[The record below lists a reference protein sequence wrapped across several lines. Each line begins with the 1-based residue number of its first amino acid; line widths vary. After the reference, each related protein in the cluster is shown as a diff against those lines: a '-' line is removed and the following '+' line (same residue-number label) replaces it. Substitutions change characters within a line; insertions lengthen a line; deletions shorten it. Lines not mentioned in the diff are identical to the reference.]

1 MRAEAVMP
9 TTAAPLTGD
18 VLGHPR
24 GLWYLCFAEAWE
36 RFSYYG
42 MNGLL
47 VLYLTQ
53 YLLLPGHVEH
63 VAGFAAFKAA
73 LEAGYGTLMTP
84 VAVAAAVTGVYTSGV
99 YITPIVGGFIAD
111 RMLGRTATVTLGAL
125 LMVLGHFLMAFE
137 VSFVVAIACLFVG
150 VGCFKGNIA
159 SQVGELY
166 GPGDLRRADAY
177 QAYMLGIQLA
187 IIVSPLVCGTLGQ
200 KVAWHWGFGAA
211 GIGMLLGLVVYLS
224 GRRYLPPER
233 PRGARA
239 RAERPKLG
247 RRDWLAVGVLI
258 AMLPAL
264 ALCAIANQEIFNAYE
279 VWGDA
284 HYDRT
289 LFGFELPVTWLLSLD
304 AAISTVTMAGTLVF
318 WRWYSRRRREPD
330 EIVKIVI
337 GAVIGA
343 SGPLLLAFGSAEEAA
358 TGQKVSLLWGLGF
371 HVVNDISFAMVFP
384 VGLALFS
391 RASPRGVGGMI
402 IGIYYLHLAMSNL
415 ATGYLGGLLEKM
427 SGFAF
432 WVMHSGLVAAGA
444 VAMLVFALLFRRILA
459 PTMEPAPT
467 SG

>member
-9 TTAAPLTGD
+9 ASAAPLAGD

-63 VAGFAAFKAA
+63 VAGFVAFKAA
-73 LEAGYGTLMTP
+73 LEQGYGTLPTP
-84 VAVAAAVTGVYTSGV
+84 IALAAAITGVYTSGV
-99 YITPIVGGFIAD
+99 YITPILGGLIAD
-111 RMLGRTATVTLGAL
+111 RWLGRTATVTLGAL
-125 LMVLGHFLMAFE
+125 LMVLGHFLMAFD
-137 VSFVVAIACLFVG
+137 VSFVVALLCLFVG

-166 GPGDLRRADAY
+166 GPADLRRADAY
-177 QAYMLGIQLA
+177 QAFMLGIQLA

-224 GRRYLPPER
+224 GRRYLPGER
-233 PRGARA
+233 ARGPRA
-239 RAERPKLG
+239 RAERPKLT
-247 RRDWLAVGVLI
+247 RRDRVAVAVLV

-264 ALCAIANQEIFNAYE
+264 ALCSIANQEIFNAYE
-279 VWGDA
+279 VWGHA
-284 HYDRT
+284 HYDRN
-289 LFGFELPVTWLLSLD
+289 LLGFELPVTWLLSLD
-304 AAISTVTMAGTLVF
+304 ATISTCTMAATLLF

-330 EIVKIVI
+330 EIIKIII

-343 SGPLLLAFGSAEEAA
+343 CGPLLLAAGAAEEAA
-358 TGQKVSLLWGLGF
+358 TGQKVSLLWGLAF
-371 HVVNDISFAMVFP
+371 HIVNNFSFAMIFP

-402 IGIYYLHLAMSNL
+402 IGIYYLHLAMANL
-415 ATGYLGGLLEKM
+415 ATGHLGGLLEKM
-427 SGFAF
+427 SGVAF
-432 WVMHSGLVAAGA
+432 WVMHSGLVATGA
-444 VAMLVFALLFRRILA
+444 VAMGVFALLFRKILA
-459 PTMEPAPT
+459 PTAESVPSA
-467 SG
+467 G

>member
-9 TTAAPLTGD
+9 ASAAPLAGD

-53 YLLLPGHVEH
+53 SLLLPGHVEH

-73 LEAGYGTLMTP
+73 LEHAYGPLATP
-84 VAVAAAVTGVYTSGV
+84 IAIASAITGVYTSGV
-99 YITPIVGGFIAD
+99 YLTPIVGGFIAD
-111 RMLGRTATVTLGAL
+111 RWLGRTATVTLGAL
-125 LMVLGHFLMAFE
+125 LMVLGHFLMAFD
-137 VSFVVAIACLFVG
+137 VSFVIAIACLFVG

-166 GPGDLRRADAY
+166 RPGDLRRADAY
-177 QAYMLGIQLA
+177 QAFMLGIQLA

-224 GRRYLPPER
+224 GRRYLPAES

-239 RAERPKLG
+239 RAGRPRLE
-247 RRDWLAVGVLI
+247 RRDWVAVAVLV

-264 ALCAIANQEIFNAYE
+264 ALCTIANQEIFNAYE
-279 VWGDA
+279 VWGHA
-284 HYDRT
+284 HYDRN
-289 LFGFELPVTWLLSLD
+289 LFGFDLPVTWLLSLD
-304 AAISTVTMAGTLVF
+304 ATISTCTMAGTLLF

-330 EIVKIVI
+330 EIIKIII
-337 GAVIGA
+337 GAAIGA
-343 SGPLLLAFGSAEEAA
+343 CGPLLLAAGAAEEAA
-358 TGQKVSLLWGLGF
+358 TGQKVSLLWGLAF
-371 HVVNDISFAMVFP
+371 HLVNNTSFAMIYP

-391 RASPRGVGGMI
+391 RASPKGVGGMI
-402 IGIYYLHLAMSNL
+402 IGIYYLHLAMANL

-427 SGFAF
+427 TGFAF
-432 WVMHSGLVAAGA
+432 WVMHSGLVATGA
-444 VAMLVFALLFRRILA
+444 VAMGVFALLFRRVLA
-459 PTMEPAPT
+459 PTAEPAPAA
-467 SG
+467 G